1 MDGPPPKRIP
11 NRERDTTQVIGLQYP
26 GGTTRRVRSDLF
38 ALCSDGTE
46 AYFEMKTVKPNKNT
60 FRDMK
65 RDILMIMALRHEQQ
79 AQAYAAMSYNPAG
92 EGNIY
97 VPAFNEFL
105 EQNTDLLVG
114 SRFWNFIGD
123 EQTYP
128 ELLEVAQEVGA
139 AATALIPAAAQHQ
152 T

>member
-1 MDGPPPKRIP
+1 
-11 NRERDTTQVIGLQYP
+11 
-26 GGTTRRVRSDLF
+26 
-38 ALCSDGTE
+38 
-46 AYFEMKTVKPNKNT
+46 
-60 FRDMK
+60 
-65 RDILMIMALRHEQQ
+65 MIMALRHEQQ